1 MPKLSERDL
10 VKSDFAKR
18 LGRLLADKGW
28 NQSDLARAAEKHLPK
43 GETFRRDSVSTY
55 LKKTALPR
63 PMALNA
69 IAKALGVTPDD
80 LLPNSDFSEK
90 TPYSMR
96 PVVDEPGQSWLS
108 VDMKV
113 PMGTAL
119 AVLSLLNK

>member
-1 MPKLSERDL
+1 MPRLSERDI
-10 VKSDFAKR
+10 VKAEFATK

-43 GETFRRDSVSTY
+43 GEVFRRDSVSTY

-63 PMALNA
+63 AKQLNA
-69 IAKALGVTPDD
+69 LAKALGVTTED
-80 LLPNSDFSEK
+80 LLPNSDFTEK
-90 TPYSMR
+90 MPYSMR
-96 PVVDEPGQSWLS
+96 PADEAGHAWLQ